1 MCGLFGFSDCGGSLS
16 TVKLNDLTEALAIES
31 AVRGSDATGISY
43 MKDGRL
49 RVEKEAKSAYHIEFN
64 LPSGVRH
71 IIGHTRHT
79 TQGNAAKKYNN
90 HPFIGKTS
98 KDGFFSLC
106 HNGIIAN
113 DALLRRM
120 HELPRTKI
128 ETDSYVAVQLLEQN
142 KRLSFDSM
150 GKMAEQIDGS
160 FSFSILDEKENI
172 YLIRGDSPLSVIYL
186 TKLKTYVYA
195 STDQILWRALSS
207 CMLSELKSGHF
218 EEVDI
223 NEGMILR
230 ISQEGKLTF
239 GEFKYHPS
247 LYNYRYTGWHNSFLT
262 QEDGNTDN
270 DYIDSL
276 KSMSSMF
283 GYTPDDIDYLIGTGF
298 SPDEIEDLMYSGEN
312 CYALNEL

>member
-1 MCGLFGFSDCGGSLS
+1 
-16 TVKLNDLTEALAIES
+16 
-31 AVRGSDATGISY
+31 
-43 MKDGRL
+43 
-49 RVEKEAKSAYHIEFN
+49 
-64 LPSGVRH
+64 
-71 IIGHTRHT
+71 
-79 TQGNAAKKYNN
+79 
-90 HPFIGKTS
+90 
-98 KDGFFSLC
+98 
-106 HNGIIAN
+106 
-113 DALLRRM
+113 M

-142 KRLSFDSM
+142 KRLTFDSM
-150 GKMAEQIDGS
+150 GQMAEQIDGS

-186 TKLKTYVYA
+186 TKIKTYVYA

-207 CMLSELKSGHF
+207 CVLSELKSGNF

-230 ISQEGKLTF
+230 ISPEGKLTF

-247 LYNYRYTGWHNSFLT
+247 LYNYRYTGWHNNFLIK
-262 QEDGNTDN
+262 EDGKTDN

-276 KSMSSMF
+276 KSMSSIF
-283 GYTPDDIDYLIGTGF
+283 GYTPDDIDYLIDTGF

>member
-1 MCGLFGFSDCGGSLS
+1 MCGLFGFSDCGGSLG

-49 RVEKEAKSAYHIEFN
+49 RVEKEAKNAYHMEFK
-64 LPSGVRH
+64 LSSGVRY

-90 HPFIGKTS
+90 HPFIGKTL

-113 DALLRRM
+113 DVLLRRM

-142 KRLSFDSM
+142 KRLNFDSM
-150 GKMAEQIDGS
+150 GQMAEQIDGS

-172 YLIRGDSPLSVIYL
+172 YLIRGDNPLSLLYL

-207 CMLSELKSGHF
+207 CMLSELKNGHF

-230 ISQEGKLTF
+230 ISPEGKLTF

-247 LYNYRYTGWHNSFLT
+247 LYNYRYTGWHNSFLNKD
-262 QEDGNTDN
+262 DGNTDN
-270 DYIDSL
+270 EYIDSL

-283 GYTPDDIDYLIGTGF
+283 GYTPDDIDYLMGTGF
-298 SPDEIEDLMYSGEN
+298 SPDEIEDLMY
-312 CYALNEL
+312 